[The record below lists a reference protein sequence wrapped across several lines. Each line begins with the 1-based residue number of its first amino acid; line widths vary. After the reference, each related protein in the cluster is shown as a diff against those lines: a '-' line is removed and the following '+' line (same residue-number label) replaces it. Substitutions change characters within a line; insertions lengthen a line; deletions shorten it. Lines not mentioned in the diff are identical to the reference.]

1 MKKRILKKRMK
12 SLKYEDEIM
21 KMILEK
27 YHQSESGI
35 IMIYRNDIVN
45 NGFDEKEAAK
55 MVSVLESSDFFTIS
69 RKSSRND
76 FSIPWT
82 LQMKISGV
90 NYFVDRKTTKTAI
103 FQSRLAI
110 FISIVIPILIKMI
123 DIIYNIYK

>member
-27 YHQSESGI
+27 YHQSESGTV
-35 IMIYRNDIVN
+35 MIYRNDIVN

-90 NYFVDRKTTKTAI
+90 NYFVDRRNFKMANFRSWIAI
-103 FQSRLAI
+103 I
-110 FISIVIPILIKMI
+110 ISIVA
-123 DIIYNIYK
+123 IIVSFYK

>member
-35 IMIYRNDIVN
+35 MMIYRNDIVN

-55 MVSVLESSDFFTIS
+55 MISVLESSDFFTIS

-90 NYFVDRKTTKTAI
+90 NYFVDRKTAKTAI

-110 FISIVIPILIKMI
+110 FISIAIPILIKMI

>member
-1 MKKRILKKRMK
+1 MKKQILKKRIK

-45 NGFDEKEAAK
+45 NRFDEKEAAK
-55 MVSVLESSDFFTIS
+55 MISVLESSDFFAIS

-90 NYFVDRKTTKTAI
+90 NYFVDRRNFKMTNFRSWIAI
-103 FQSRLAI
+103 I
-110 FISIVIPILIKMI
+110 ISIIA
-123 DIIYNIYK
+123 IIVSFYK

>member
-1 MKKRILKKRMK
+1 MKKRILKKRIK

-45 NGFDEKEAAK
+45 NRFDEKEAAK
-55 MVSVLESSDFFTIS
+55 MISVLESSDFFAIS

-90 NYFVDRKTTKTAI
+90 NYFVDRRNFKMTNFRSWIAI
-103 FQSRLAI
+103 I
-110 FISIVIPILIKMI
+110 ISIIA
-123 DIIYNIYK
+123 IIVSFYK

>member
-35 IMIYRNDIVN
+35 MMIYRNDIVN

-55 MVSVLESSDFFTIS
+55 MISVLESSDFFTIS

-90 NYFVDRKTTKTAI
+90 NYFVDRRNFKMTNFRSWIAI
-103 FQSRLAI
+103 I
-110 FISIVIPILIKMI
+110 ISIVA
-123 DIIYNIYK
+123 IIISFYK

>member
-1 MKKRILKKRMK
+1 MKKRILKKRIK

-21 KMILEK
+21 KLILEK

-45 NGFDEKEAAK
+45 NRFDEKEAAK
-55 MVSVLESSDFFTIS
+55 MISVLESSDFFTIS

-90 NYFVDRKTTKTAI
+90 NYFVDRRNFKMTNFRSWIAI
-103 FQSRLAI
+103 I
-110 FISIVIPILIKMI
+110 ISIVA
-123 DIIYNIYK
+123 IIVSFYK

>member
-27 YHQSESGI
+27 YHQSESGTV
-35 IMIYRNDIVN
+35 MIYRNDIVN
-45 NGFDEKEAAK
+45 NGFDEKEATK
-55 MVSVLESSDFFTIS
+55 MISVLESSDFFSIS

-90 NYFVDRKTTKTAI
+90 NYFVDRKTTKRDI

-123 DIIYNIYK
+123 DVIYNIYK

>member
-1 MKKRILKKRMK
+1 MKKRILKKRIK

-55 MVSVLESSDFFTIS
+55 MISVLESSNFFTIS

-90 NYFVDRKTTKTAI
+90 NYFVDRRNFKMTNFRSWIAI
-103 FQSRLAI
+103 I
-110 FISIVIPILIKMI
+110 ISIIA
-123 DIIYNIYK
+123 IIVSFYK

>member
-1 MKKRILKKRMK
+1 MKKRILKKRIK

-35 IMIYRNDIVN
+35 VMIYRNDIVD

-55 MVSVLESSDFFTIS
+55 MISVLESSDFFTIS

-90 NYFVDRKTTKTAI
+90 NYFVDRRNFKMTNFRSWIAI
-103 FQSRLAI
+103 I
-110 FISIVIPILIKMI
+110 ISIVA
-123 DIIYNIYK
+123 IIVSFYK

>member
-1 MKKRILKKRMK
+1 
-12 SLKYEDEIM
+12 
-21 KMILEK
+21 MILEK

-35 IMIYRNDIVN
+35 IMIYRNGIVN

-55 MVSVLESSDFFTIS
+55 MISVLESSDFFTIS

-76 FSIPWT
+76 FNIPWT

-90 NYFVDRKTTKTAI
+90 NYFVDWKTTKTAI

-110 FISIVIPILIKMI
+110 FISIVIPIFIKMI

>member
-1 MKKRILKKRMK
+1 MKKRILKNRMK

-55 MVSVLESSDFFTIS
+55 MISVLESSDFFTIS

-90 NYFVDRKTTKTAI
+90 NYFVDRRNFKMTNFRSWIAI
-103 FQSRLAI
+103 I
-110 FISIVIPILIKMI
+110 ISIIA
-123 DIIYNIYK
+123 IIVSFYK

>member
-27 YHQSESGI
+27 YHQSESDTV
-35 IMIYRNDIVN
+35 MIYRNDIVN
-45 NGFDEKEAAK
+45 NGFDEKEATK
-55 MVSVLESSDFFTIS
+55 MISVLESSDFFSIS

-90 NYFVDRKTTKTAI
+90 NYFVDRKTTKRAI

-123 DIIYNIYK
+123 DVIYNIYK

>member
-1 MKKRILKKRMK
+1 MKKRILKKRIK

-45 NGFDEKEAAK
+45 NRFDEKEAAK
-55 MVSVLESSDFFTIS
+55 MISVLESSDFFTIS

-90 NYFVDRKTTKTAI
+90 NYFVDRRNFKMTNFRSWIAI
-103 FQSRLAI
+103 I
-110 FISIVIPILIKMI
+110 ISIVA
-123 DIIYNIYK
+123 IIVSFYK

>member
-27 YHQSESGI
+27 YHQSESGTV
-35 IMIYRNDIVN
+35 MIYRNDIVN
-45 NGFDEKEAAK
+45 NRFDEKEAVK
-55 MVSVLESSDFFTIS
+55 MISVLESSDFFTIS

-90 NYFVDRKTTKTAI
+90 NYFVDRRNFKMTNFRSWIAI
-103 FQSRLAI
+103 I
-110 FISIVIPILIKMI
+110 ISIVA
-123 DIIYNIYK
+123 IIVSFYK

>member
-1 MKKRILKKRMK
+1 MKKRILKKRIK

-55 MVSVLESSDFFTIS
+55 MISVLESSDFFTIS

-76 FSIPWT
+76 FNIPWT

-90 NYFVDRKTTKTAI
+90 NYFVDRRNFKMTNFRSWIAI
-103 FQSRLAI
+103 I
-110 FISIVIPILIKMI
+110 ISIVA
-123 DIIYNIYK
+123 IIVSFYK